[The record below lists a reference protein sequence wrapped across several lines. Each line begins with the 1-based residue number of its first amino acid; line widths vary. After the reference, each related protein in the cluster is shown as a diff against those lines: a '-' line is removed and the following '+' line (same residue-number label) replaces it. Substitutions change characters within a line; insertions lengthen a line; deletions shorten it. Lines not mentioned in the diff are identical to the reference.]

1 VSDVTQEQVVAAAGA
16 ERLLSDPVLQ
26 GALDHIISE
35 ETWRA
40 VFLHDGTER
49 ERARLTV
56 LVVDRLRKD
65 LRQAIEWVLQARERQ
80 TRERSFE

>member
-1 VSDVTQEQVVAAAGA
+1 MSDVTQAQVVAAAGA
-16 ERLLSDPVLQ
+16 ERLLSDNVLN
-26 GALDHIISE
+26 GALDHIVAE

-40 VFLHDGTER
+40 VFLSDAVER
-49 ERARLTV
+49 ERARMTV
-56 LVVDRLRKD
+56 LVVDRLRQD